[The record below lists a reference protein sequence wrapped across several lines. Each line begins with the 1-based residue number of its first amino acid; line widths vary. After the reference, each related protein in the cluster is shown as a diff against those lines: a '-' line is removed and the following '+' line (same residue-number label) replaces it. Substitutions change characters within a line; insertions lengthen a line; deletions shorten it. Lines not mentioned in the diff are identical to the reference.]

1 MNKSRKIT
9 GILLACCALLM
20 VAIAGLGVTLAKY
33 TKSAEPRNDSAHVAK
48 FGITLAWS
56 SNDAIFK
63 NTYTTTDSEK
73 SATITN
79 SVVSATDANSDSTM
93 DNVIAPGT
101 SGSVN
106 LTISGTSEVAFTL
119 AIQINEEYIGAWQ
132 KSATDATAYHP
143 IEYSA
148 TSTDTIG
155 STNVELDAQGKFTID
170 IAAGTAVNATITI
183 SWEWPFESGSS
194 DEEKAANDAADTYMS
209 SVAGAS
215 YKITASATATQID

>member
-33 TKSAEPRNDSAHVAK
+33 TKSAPARTDSASVAK

-56 SNDAIFK
+56 SNNAIFK

-79 SVVSATDANSDSTM
+79 SVVSATDANSDNTP

-101 SGSVN
+101 SGSVD
-106 LTISGTSEVAFTL
+106 LEIEGTSEVAFTL
-119 AIQINEEYIGAWQ
+119 AIQINQEYIGAWQ

-143 IEYSA
+143 IVYSA

-170 IAAGTAVNATITI
+170 IAAGTEVDATITI
-183 SWEWPFESGSS
+183 SWSWPFEG
-194 DEEKAANDAADTYMS
+194 DDAADTYMS
-209 SVAGAS
+209 GVAGAG
-215 YKITASATATQID
+215 YKITATATATQID